1 MGTQRGTQKKS
12 QSQAT
17 KTQSQRV
24 AMLEEEDEAPLLP
37 RLKRR
42 LLTQIQEEDDTE
54 DFSPVPATRRRGITP
69 MTQSQPDPPA
79 RRRNAR
85 SGSAVSDRSTASSTP
100 APPPTRQPAR
110 ARRGTQAS
118 RPVVIDDDSDDEPVF
133 ATARSSTRTRATRG
147 SGAVSSTAVPATG
160 LSNIDFDD
168 EGPSS
173 TRATAGSSRVSG
185 RRKLLVEDDG
195 DDKVSSSTRGKG

>member
-1 MGTQRGTQKKS
+1 MGTQPGTQKKS
-12 QSQAT
+12 QSQTA

-37 RLKRR
+37 RSKRR
-42 LLTQIQEEDDTE
+42 LLTQIQEEDDAE

-85 SGSAVSDRSTASSTP
+85 SGSAASDWSTASSTP

-110 ARRGTQAS
+110 ARRGTQTS

-147 SGAVSSTAVPATG
+147 SGAVSSTAVQATG
-160 LSNIDFDD
+160 LSTIDFDD
-168 EGPSS
+168 EVPSS

-195 DDKVSSSTRGKG
+195 DDKVSSPTHGKG